1 MKIKRTGLLALGLA
15 VAAVH
20 LGGCASVAKE
30 VVRQVMEKQADED
43 EDKHGD
49 KDRGDDS
56 RKERSDRGEDNR
68 DSEEEDWDSEEEGW
82 DSEEEDWD
90 SEGGGSNHNGNAQN
104 RENGAKSSDGLFH
117 GSFDQFIQNEL
128 EPRLGTMKDGQ
139 FSYNFMRS
147 DSQNTEGFIA
157 RPAMAS
163 LDSGIVSTFLRDL
176 NKDGRDELLVAYVEG
191 SKQSSDGKNHFLLG
205 IYGDT
210 GSGIS
215 EWGRI
220 GFDDCFSGHNGEEY
234 LFGLKDLG
242 DRRLLY
248 AGGSSHVWTW
258 ADGSDP
264 QIHLY
269 QMEGGQLKEIYQVST
284 GGSDNSWMPQW
295 RRELQSFGFDLPNS
309 DWSETN
315 LAGESGFEVLAYG
328 ECYTKDLA
336 NGSSYG
342 SQQYWLENGLVVG
355 GIYGSDSQMVMQMNL
370 AMQPYSGGNSGVSSG
385 AQSGSYASGT
395 QSGSYSSST
404 QGSMNSSGGQ
414 GGFSGQAQSYGTGD
428 YIFPNSSTT
437 YLTRADLAGLSQEQ
451 LRLARNEIYARHGRK
466 FKTKELQD
474 YFNSKSWYTGTI
486 ESNAFKDD
494 YLNAY
499 EKENIKLIQSL
510 EN

>member
-15 VAAVH
+15 VVAVH

-56 RKERSDRGEDNR
+56 RKERSDRGEDSR
-68 DSEEEDWDSEEEGW
+68 
-82 DSEEEDWD
+82 D
-90 SEGGGSNHNGNAQN
+90 SEGGGSSHNENAQN

-139 FSYNFMRS
+139 FSYGFMRS
-147 DSQNTEGFIA
+147 NIQNTDSFIV

-205 IYGDT
+205 VYGDT

-220 GFDDCFSGHNGEEY
+220 GFDDCFSGYNGEEY

-315 LAGESGFEVLAYG
+315 LAGESGFEVLVYG

-342 SQQYWLENGLVVG
+342 SQEYWLENGLVVG

-370 AMQPYSGGNSGVSSG
+370 AMQPYSGGNSGASSG
-385 AQSGSYASGT
+385 AQSGSYASGA
-395 QSGSYSSST
+395 QSGSYA
-404 QGSMNSSGGQ
+404 SGGQ
-414 GGFSGQAQSYGTGD
+414 SGFSGQAQSYGTGD
-428 YIFPNSSTT
+428 YILPNSSTT